1 MEGINDD
8 DESLRK
14 YAEVLKKL
22 KYDRLYIN
30 TPVRLPAES
39 YVMAIDHEKMNHA
52 VDLLGGISIDLLVS
66 LGFHS
71 EIKDDYEAILSI
83 IKRHPMN
90 QFEIVGFLK
99 ARGNIDCDEFLNRL
113 RRDDFVIS
121 MKYKGYDTYRL
132 K

>member
-1 MEGINDD
+1 
-8 DESLRK
+8 
-14 YAEVLKKL
+14 
-22 KYDRLYIN
+22 
-30 TPVRLPAES
+30 
-39 YVMAIDHEKMNHA
+39 MAIDHEKMNHA

-121 MKYKGYDTYRL
+121 MKYKGYDEHG
-132 K
+132 